1 MGLRGTQTRGFER
14 WARAAGRTPSRWPRA
29 GEAGAE
35 TGLESR
41 KPARDSDT
49 CIASGGH
56 RARPAPS
63 RPAAHARA
71 LQPGRPASSPAQAHP
86 RAGCPSRLRPLG
98 GAPLPP
104 RAPTPGRL
112 TPLILFPTLGARAAS
127 YLQAGDWRR
136 AEGLRG
142 LNKTLA

>member
-14 WARAAGRTPSRWPRA
+14 WARAAGGTPSRWPRA

-41 KPARDSDT
+41 KPAPDSDT
-49 CIASGGH
+49 CTAPGGH

-63 RPAAHARA
+63 RRARTRPAARPPGQLAR
-71 LQPGRPASSPAQAHP
+71 PSSPARRLPLAPAPAGGRSPPTP
-86 RAGCPSRLRPLG
+86 RAHT
-98 GAPLPP
+98 
-104 RAPTPGRL
+104 RAPHA
-112 TPLILFPTLGARAAS
+112 PLILFPTLGARAAS